1 MLGFTTFLIGLT
13 SILTPARAGGP
24 IEPGPPAGSGPTMV
38 LAPSDE
44 TVGPE
49 DRLNEALS
57 LYQRGKA
64 PTAQAALTQFIND
77 PSMVDEGLRQR
88 ARVYLGEVLY
98 QQQNEEEAR
107 RVFEAV
113 LMLDPNYAID
123 PFAHPP
129 DVCGFF
135 ETVRSYIV
143 PLGRMSALAPP
154 TPLPSSAY
162 MGFGVYQFQAGNPR
176 IGTKIAIAQAT
187 AGLVSLVTFASL
199 LEDRKYIT
207 GQGSL
212 EALNLRRGLQWSSTA
227 AFYGIWAW
235 SITDSKRHWRANVGL
250 RPPSST
256 EKGSDSNGMPG
267 FHLGLTFPTY

>member
-1 MLGFTTFLIGLT
+1 MLGFTTFLIGFV
-13 SILTPARAGGP
+13 SILLPARAGGP
-24 IEPGPPAGSGPTMV
+24 TESGPVAGPGPMAVSA
-38 LAPSDE
+38 LSDE
-44 TVGPE
+44 KMGPE
-49 DRLNEALS
+49 DRLNEALG
-57 LYQRGKA
+57 LYQRGDA
-64 PTAQAALTQFIND
+64 HGAQGALAQFIND
-77 PSMVDEGLRQR
+77 PSMVDEGLRER

-113 LMLDPNYAID
+113 LMLDPNYTID

-143 PLGRMSALAPP
+143 PLGPVTPPPPP

-162 MGFGVYQFQAGNPR
+162 VGFGVYQFQAGNR
-176 IGTKIAIAQAT
+176 GVGTKIAIAQAT

-199 LEDRKYIT
+199 LEDRKYIS
-207 GQGSL
+207 GSGSL

-250 RPPSST
+250 QPPAT
-256 EKGSDSNGMPG
+256 GEKRSDSSGMPG